1 MSNLQD
7 VTRTNKQQQAATAT
21 ARETPHQ
28 PIWSTAELT
37 LTASS
42 NDSRQQLVLQRHGP
56 DCGGSIKKT
65 TPHVKTG
72 IYICWGLFGES
83 LPASFGCSGVRCVYA
98 LAV

>member
-7 VTRTNKQQQAATAT
+7 VTRANKQQQAATAT

-42 NDSRQQLVLQRHGP
+42 NDSRQQLVL
-56 DCGGSIKKT
+56 
-65 TPHVKTG
+65 
-72 IYICWGLFGES
+72 
-83 LPASFGCSGVRCVYA
+83 
-98 LAV
+98 